1 MENRD
6 ISREAGECNP
16 HEDETNAMPTC
27 RPGPWNLLRT
37 FQSETFLRRAEGP
50 ETSQPRATPWVNSQ
64 EQRPALKGRHQ
75 LYRPFRAGTLPIQKP
90 RALPWARLFAHLG
103 CSLFTEQSV

>member
-16 HEDETNAMPTC
+16 HEDETDAMPAC

-50 ETSQPRATPWVNSQ
+50 ETSQPRATPWVDSQ
-64 EQRPALKGRHQ
+64 KQRPALKGRH
-75 LYRPFRAGTLPIQKP
+75 TNST
-90 RALPWARLFAHLG
+90 ALSGLRLFLSRNPGLCLWDRLFANLW
-103 CSLFTEQSV
+103 